1 MSAGPP
7 GWAQPHGDGP
17 TADTSLECQGPPPL
31 PADELQVQEFLWPL
45 LSRTSLQET
54 LRTQEGALL
63 TLCVALD
70 KSLNLSELP
79 FYHPSIKDNPRLL

>member
-17 TADTSLECQGPPPL
+17 TADTILECQGPPPL

-63 TLCVALD
+63 TLCVRGVCVRARVVPSVASD
-70 KSLNLSELP
+70 SLQPQGL
-79 FYHPSIKDNPRLL
+79 